1 MELPINT
8 DPQDLNKNM
17 LGGRKWWQYLCIAIS
32 FIIAIVFTIVFRGKL
47 DSSVNGIVCSL
58 LVVVP
63 GYIGIF
69 KKNDLDFFEYYRHK
83 KLNTE
88 GQNVFFYVSEPP
100 RINVVHDSSENKKN
114 TKRKGR

>member
-32 FIIAIVFTIVFRGKL
+32 FTIVLRGKL
-47 DSSVNGIVCSL
+47 NSSLNGIICAL

-83 KLNTE
+83 ELNTE

>member
-32 FIIAIVFTIVFRGKL
+32 FVIAIVFTIVFRGKL

-69 KKNDLDFFEYYRHK
+69 TKNGLDFFEYYKEKRK
-83 KLNTE
+83 NQQSK
-88 GQNVFFYVSEPP
+88 NVFYYVSDHEH
-100 RINVVHDSSENKKN
+100 VD
-114 TKRKGR
+114 

>member
-69 KKNDLDFFEYYRHK
+69 KKNGLDFFEYYK
-83 KLNTE
+83 EK
-88 GQNVFFYVSEPP
+88 
-100 RINVVHDSSENKKN
+100 KKN
-114 TKRKGR
+114 QQSKKCILLCFGL

>member
-32 FIIAIVFTIVFRGKL
+32 FVIAIVFTIVLRGKL
-47 DSSVNGIVCSL
+47 N
-58 LVVVP
+58 
-63 GYIGIF
+63 
-69 KKNDLDFFEYYRHK
+69 
-83 KLNTE
+83 
-88 GQNVFFYVSEPP
+88 VSEPP

>member
-32 FIIAIVFTIVFRGKL
+32 FVIAIVFTIVLRGKL
-47 DSSVNGIVCSL
+47 NSSLNGIICAL

-69 KKNDLDFFEYYRHK
+69 KKNDLDFFEYYKEKRK
-83 KLNTE
+83 NQQSK
-88 GQNVFFYVSEPP
+88 NVFYYVSDHEH
-100 RINVVHDSSENKKN
+100 VD
-114 TKRKGR
+114 